1 MSKLMV
7 GSWSVALV
15 LAMAPQTPAQEEVRA
30 IVEKAI
36 KAHGGAEKLDSGK
49 ASVTKSKGTLEIMG
63 MSLGYTQQIQVQPP
77 AKFKEA
83 MDLDINGMKI
93 AVITAYDGTS
103 GWLSANG
110 MVQDLPENILAEVKE
125 AVYGIGA
132 ARFTNLLKDKKY
144 VLSPL
149 GEAKVND
156 RPAAGIKVASE
167 GHRDINMYFDKA
179 TGLLAKAESRKMDF
193 MSNQE
198 VNEERIVT
206 DYQVIDGLKIA
217 KKVLV
222 NRDGKKFIEA
232 EITDIK
238 FVDKIEDSEFQ
249 KP

>member
-1 MSKLMV
+1 MHKLMV

-63 MSLGYTQQIQVQPP
+63 MSLGYTQQIQMQPP

-83 MDLDINGMKI
+83 MDLDNNGMKI
-93 AVITAYDGTS
+93 AVITAYDGAS

-144 VLSPL
+144 VLSSL
-149 GEAKVND
+149 GESKVND
-156 RPAAGIKVASE
+156 RPALGIKVASE

-179 TGLLAKAESRKMDF
+179 TGLLAKSESRKMDF